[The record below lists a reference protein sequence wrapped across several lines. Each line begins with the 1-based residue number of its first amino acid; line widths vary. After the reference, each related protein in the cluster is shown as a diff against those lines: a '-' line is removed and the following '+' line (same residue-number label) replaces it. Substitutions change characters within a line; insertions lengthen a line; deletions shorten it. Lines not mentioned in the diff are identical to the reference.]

1 MYIATS
7 SSVLEGILAKA
18 SENINESREGT
29 IFYRRRISDW
39 IRRYII
45 ELVII
50 FLVVAFAITTTIITV
65 GARKA
70 FREAK
75 DVRTALMFVG
85 THYYGTGSCIYDP
98 SKPTGLIDGAD
109 QEIEDVS
116 TRHGQVYLYAW
127 DDKNNE
133 PLMFEYKKGL
143 YTVSYVADSYVD
155 KASEDGKVY
164 RMMGTW
170 NVTYSIRILNYE
182 SE

>member
-1 MYIATS
+1 MANTS
-7 SSVLEGILAKA
+7 RID
-18 SENINESREGT
+18 NESREGT
-29 IFYRRRISDW
+29 IFYRRRIGDW

-45 ELVII
+45 ELVLIT
-50 FLVVAFAITTTIITV
+50 LVLAFAAVTTAITV

-85 THYYGTGSCIYDP
+85 TQYYGTESSIYDP
-98 SKPTGLIDGAD
+98 SKPTGLIDGAAKD
-109 QEIEDVS
+109 IAEIS
-116 TRHGQVYLYAW
+116 TRKGDVYLYAW

-143 YTVSYVADSYVD
+143 YVVTYVADSYVG
-155 KASEDGKVY
+155 KTGEDGKVN
-164 RMMGTW
+164 RLMGTW
-170 NVTYSIRILNYE
+170 NVTYSLRVLSYE

>member
-1 MYIATS
+1 M
-7 SSVLEGILAKA
+7 EGNLANA
-18 SENINESREGT
+18 SDINRENQEGT
-29 IFYRRRISDW
+29 IFYRRRIGDW

-50 FLVVAFAITTTIITV
+50 TLVLVFAAATTIITV

-85 THYYGTGSCIYDP
+85 TQYYGTGTSIYDA
-98 SKPTGLIDGAD
+98 SKPTGLLDGAAED
-109 QEIEDVS
+109 IADVS
-116 TRHGQVYLYAW
+116 TRKGEVYLYAW
-127 DDKNNE
+127 DNKQNE
-133 PLMFEYKKGL
+133 PLMFEYRKGL
-143 YTVSYVADSYVD
+143 YTVTYVADSYTG
-155 KASEDGKVY
+155 KTSEDGKVY

>member
-1 MYIATS
+1 MANTYDRY
-7 SSVLEGILAKA
+7 
-18 SENINESREGT
+18 NESREGT
-29 IFYRRRISDW
+29 IFYRRRIGDW

-50 FLVVAFAITTTIITV
+50 ALVIAFAITTTVISV
-65 GARKA
+65 GARNA

-85 THYYGTGSCIYDP
+85 TQYYGTESCIYDA
-98 SKPTGLIDGAD
+98 SKPTGLIDGAAE
-109 QEIEDVS
+109 EIADIS
-116 TRHGQVYLYAW
+116 TRSGKVYLYAW

-133 PLMFEYKKGL
+133 PLMFEYKKGM
-143 YTVSYVADSYVD
+143 YTVTYIADSYVG
-155 KASEDGKVY
+155 KTSEDGKTY

-170 NVTYSIRILNYE
+170 NVTYSINVLNYE

>member
-1 MYIATS
+1 MAN
-7 SSVLEGILAKA
+7 A
-18 SENINESREGT
+18 SDKNNENREGT

-39 IRRYII
+39 IRRYIV

-85 THYYGTGSCIYDP
+85 TQYYGTESCIYDP
-98 SKPTGLIDGAD
+98 SRPTGLIDGAAK
-109 QEIEDVS
+109 EIEDIS
-116 TRHGQVYLYAW
+116 TRSGQVYLYAW
-127 DDKNNE
+127 DEKNNE
-133 PLMFEYKKGL
+133 PLMFEYRKGL
-143 YTVSYVADSYVD
+143 YTVTYIADSYVG
-155 KASEDGKVY
+155 KASDDGKIY

-170 NVTYSIRILNYE
+170 NVTYSIRVLNYE
-182 SE
+182 YE